1 MSEALTPGVDPGQA
15 LPAPNGAQ
23 ALLDSMAAAIE
34 GTGVLIDAAG
44 VVVAA
49 TDAAGVSVGQNYLAG
64 CEPARVAGLRELLA
78 GERAVFSHTSL
89 QADPEG
95 SYWARLRASPW
106 QGPAGPGALLLQTKD
121 TGRIRTAVQSPQE
134 LLSNNNRLSEAIAHA
149 TDMAAQATAANQ
161 SKSLFLANMSHEL
174 RTPINGVMGMVGLL
188 LDTRL
193 DAEQRGFAETART
206 SGENLLQL
214 VNDILDFSK
223 IEAGKVELE
232 SIEFDLGELVEE
244 SLDLL
249 TLQAHERGLELAA
262 VIAPGTPQRV
272 RGDPGRIRQV
282 LVNLVGN
289 AVKFTERGD
298 VVVRVALRP
307 GESGQSVVGFAVSD
321 SGVGIAPERA
331 AHLFQPFTQADS
343 STTRRYGGTGLGLAI
358 SRQLAELMG
367 GDITLQSRPGAGST
381 FTFTVPLVELPV
393 PEAPLRPG
401 WAGQRIL
408 LVESHRPTADHIALL
423 LDAAGARCEV
433 ANSLVSV
440 LDRLSAPEGPGCDLL
455 LLSDRVSGAAEAL
468 ATTVLPRKDGAPCL
482 RVVVLTSLVGRP
494 AMVGAVA
501 TLPKPVRVAALH
513 RTLGGLFSPVAPIKP
528 TPTPPTTGNRGGWRL
543 LLVEDNSINQR
554 VALAILARLGYRADA
569 VANGREAVTALCRV
583 PYDLVLMDCQ
593 MPEMD
598 GYEATRA
605 VRANGSPVLNPAIP
619 IIAMTAN
626 AMQGDRERCLESGM
640 DDYLTKPIGTKSLAE
655 CLSRHLS
662 ALATPKEEPAAI
674 DWDELLAS
682 LGGDTPLAHEM
693 LSQFCG
699 EVSTYFDRACAAH
712 AAGNTALLTRIL
724 RSLKAAAANFSAKG
738 LHFAAAEA
746 ESALAHGLDMTGS
759 FSVLA
764 AQIKAVLAEHA
775 RRLETPPGPAALPA
789 P

>member
-1 MSEALTPGVDPGQA
+1 MSDP
-15 LPAPNGAQ
+15 LPQGSESGRVLSAMTGIQ
-23 ALLDSMAAAIE
+23 ELLDALSTAVE
-34 GTGVLIDAAG
+34 GTGVLIDPAG

-49 TDAAGVSVGQNYLAG
+49 TAQAGVSVGLDYFAH
-64 CEPARVAGLRELLA
+64 CEPGLVAGLRELLA
-78 GERAVFSHTSL
+78 GERAVLTYIPFRNV
-89 QADPEG
+89 PEG
-95 SYWARLRASPW
+95 SRGFRLRGSPW
-106 QGPAGPGALLLQTKD
+106 RGPGGAGALIIQTDYQAENHSVVKS
-121 TGRIRTAVQSPQE
+121 AQE
-134 LLSNNNRLSEAIAHA
+134 LESNNTRLSEAIAHA

-161 SKSLFLANMSHEL
+161 SKSMFLANMSHEL

-232 SIEFDLGELVEE
+232 SIDFDLGELVEE

-262 VIAPGTPQRV
+262 VVAPGTPLRV
-272 RGDPGRIRQV
+272 RGDPSRIRQV
-282 LVNLVGN
+282 LVNLLGN

-298 VVVRVALRP
+298 VVVRVGGRP
-307 GESGQSVVGFAVSD
+307 AEAGQLMIGFAVSD
-321 SGVGIAPERA
+321 SGVGIDPDRA
-331 AHLFQPFTQADS
+331 VHLFQPFTQVDS

-358 SRQLAELMG
+358 SRQLVELMG
-367 GDITLQSRPGAGST
+367 GEITLQSRPGAGST
-381 FTFTVPLVELPV
+381 FTFNLPLLPAMVPD
-393 PEAPLRPG
+393 APLRPQ

-423 LDAAGARCEV
+423 LDTAGARCEV
-433 ANSLVSV
+433 ATSLVSV
-440 LDRLSAPEGPGCDLL
+440 LDRLSAPEGAGCDLL

-468 ATTVLPRKDGAPCL
+468 AATLLPRKDGGPCL

-494 AMVGAVA
+494 AMVGAA
-501 TLPKPVRVAALH
+501 AALPKPVRAAALH
-513 RTLGGLFSPVAPIKP
+513 RTLGALFSPAAPPKQ
-528 TPTPPTTGNRGGWRL
+528 PPPPATGNRVGWRL

-554 VALAILARLGYRADA
+554 VALAMLARLGYRADA
-569 VANGREAVTALCRV
+569 VANGREAVTALCRA

-605 VRANGSPVLNPAIP
+605 VRASGSPVLNSAIP

-640 DDYLTKPIGTKSLAE
+640 DDYLSKPISTKSLAE

-662 ALATPKEEPAAI
+662 ALAKPNEAPAAI
-674 DWDELLAS
+674 DWAELLAS
-682 LGGDTPLAHEM
+682 LGGDTPLANEL

-699 EVSTYFDRACAAH
+699 EASIYFDRACAAH

-724 RSLKAAAANFSAKG
+724 RSLKGAAANFSAKG

-746 ESALAHGLDMTGS
+746 ESALAHGLDMTPV

-764 AQIKAVLAEHA
+764 AQIKAVLADHA
-775 RRLETPPGPAALPA
+775 RRLDTPRVSDDPHAS
-789 P
+789 

>member
-1 MSEALTPGVDPGQA
+1 MSEPPLQPGSLA
-15 LPAPNGAQ
+15 PAFPLLAGDQ
-23 ALLDSMAAAIE
+23 ALLDAMAASAE
-34 GTGVLIDAAG
+34 GMGVLISPAG
-44 VVVAA
+44 VVLAVAGQ
-49 TDAAGVSVGQNYLAG
+49 AALAVGEDYFAACDPELG
-64 CEPARVAGLRELLA
+64 AGLRQLMA
-78 GERAVFSHTSL
+78 GERALFTYDYIRSESDGWRV
-89 QADPEG
+89 
-95 SYWARLRASPW
+95 RVRASPW
-106 QGPAGPGALLLQTKD
+106 RRPDGCGALLIQTA
-121 TGRIRTAVQSPQE
+121 RPNESRVQSARDLE
-134 LLSNNNRLSEAIAHA
+134 RSNTRLSEAIAHA

-161 SKSLFLANMSHEL
+161 SKSMFLANMSHEL

-193 DAEQRGFAETART
+193 DAEQRGFAETARV

-232 SIEFDLGELVEE
+232 SIDFDLSELVEE

-249 TLQAHERGLELAA
+249 TLRAHERGLELAA
-262 VIAPGTPQRV
+262 VIAPGTPLRV

-282 LVNLVGN
+282 LVNLLGN

-298 VVVRVALRP
+298 VVVRVAVRP
-307 GESGQSVVGFAVSD
+307 SDAGTPLIGFAVSD

-358 SRQLAELMG
+358 SRQLVELMG
-367 GDITLQSRPGAGST
+367 GEITLQSRPGVGST
-381 FTFTVPLVELPV
+381 FTFALPLQAVPQ
-393 PEAPLRPG
+393 PEAPPRPS
-401 WAGQRIL
+401 WAGKRIL

-433 ANSLVSV
+433 ASSLVSV
-440 LDRLSAPEGPGCDLL
+440 LDRLSAAEGAGCDVLM
-455 LLSDRVSGAAEAL
+455 LSDRVSGAAEAL
-468 ATTVLPRKDGAPCL
+468 AATLLPRRSEAPRV
-482 RVVVLTSLVGRP
+482 RVVVLTSLVGRQ
-494 AMVGAVA
+494 ALTGAA
-501 TLPKPVRVAALH
+501 AALPKPVRVGALNRTLAAL
-513 RTLGGLFSPVAPIKP
+513 FCPVAPAKLA
-528 TPTPPTTGNRGGWRL
+528 PPPSTGNRGGWRL

-569 VANGREAVTALCRV
+569 VANGLEAVSALCRV

-605 VRANGSPVLNPAIP
+605 VRAKGSPVLNSAIP

-640 DDYLTKPIGTKSLAE
+640 NDYLTKPISTKTLAE
-655 CLSRHLS
+655 CLSLHLA
-662 ALATPKEEPAAI
+662 ALATPNETPPAI
-674 DWDELLAS
+674 DWDELLLG
-682 LGGDTPLAHEM
+682 LGGDVPLANEL

-699 EVSTYFDRACAAH
+699 EVAIYFERACAAH
-712 AAGNTALLTRIL
+712 ATGNTAQLTRIL
-724 RSLKAAAANFSAKG
+724 RSLKGAAGNFSAKG
-738 LHFAAAEA
+738 LHFSASEA
-746 ESALAHGLDMTGS
+746 ESALAHGLEMTPLMA
-759 FSVLA
+759 VLG
-764 AQIKAVLAEHA
+764 AQIKAVLADHA
-775 RRLETPPGPAALPA
+775 LRLDSPSPVGVNPVP
-789 P
+789 